1 MPSPSPSSSKE
12 VPNVLAAPII
22 DFPHGTILIPA
33 EPSAAEQ
40 RNKRTGA
47 HYLWARPPAVESAKA
62 AVRVMLPLQWPLT
75 RRMDEWQ
82 AAYWAFYDLGIA
94 LGPISRFKEPPLSS
108 PNGAVKLL
116 YGSVA
121 SAMGAFVAGGLTVPP
136 KPGGRR
142 LDEVVTRWRLVA
154 DVTQRACRE
163 ESDRHDFWRLAGV
176 TAWCTVLLVRGL
188 EQGGRMPEELIQHL
202 VQVAILSTFAAP
214 SPPPVTTRTTAA
226 VATALLG

>member
-1 MPSPSPSSSKE
+1 MAPISPKH
-12 VPNVLAAPII
+12 VLAAPII

-33 EPSAAEQ
+33 VTPAAELSAAEQ

-121 SAMGAFVAGGLTVPP
+121 SEGCL
-136 KPGGRR
+136 R
-142 LDEVVTRWRLVA
+142 RWRSDGAAQARRSPAGRGSHALA
-154 DVTQRACRE
+154 PRGRCDAAC
-163 ESDRHDFWRLAGV
+163 L
-176 TAWCTVLLVRGL
+176 
-188 EQGGRMPEELIQHL
+188 P
-202 VQVAILSTFAAP
+202 
-214 SPPPVTTRTTAA
+214 
-226 VATALLG
+226 

>member
-1 MPSPSPSSSKE
+1 M
-12 VPNVLAAPII
+12 
-22 DFPHGTILIPA
+22 
-33 EPSAAEQ
+33 
-40 RNKRTGA
+40 
-47 HYLWARPPAVESAKA
+47 
-62 AVRVMLPLQWPLT
+62 
-75 RRMDEWQ
+75 
-82 AAYWAFYDLGIA
+82 
-94 LGPISRFKEPPLSS
+94 
-108 PNGAVKLL
+108 KLL

-154 DVTQRACRE
+154 DVTQRACRD

-202 VQVAILSTFAAP
+202 VQVAILSTFARPIAAA
-214 SPPPVTTRTTAA
+214 SDDEDDGGSGHGSAGMSSACARSRGSGLCEGKVLYRGDPVGTLAIRRY
-226 VATALLG
+226 VR

>member
-1 MPSPSPSSSKE
+1 MEGDSLFTCKWVGARNAMPSPSLSSSKE
-12 VPNVLAAPII
+12 VPHVLAAAII
-22 DFPHGTILIPA
+22 DFPHGTTLIPA

-121 SAMGAFVAGGLTVPP
+121 SAVGRLAACLSNLEPASLLTYKINNHKNTP
-136 KPGGRR
+136 R
-142 LDEVVTRWRLVA
+142 LDR
-154 DVTQRACRE
+154 
-163 ESDRHDFWRLAGV
+163 DRHRP
-176 TAWCTVLLVRGL
+176 TA
-188 EQGGRMPEELIQHL
+188 
-202 VQVAILSTFAAP
+202 
-214 SPPPVTTRTTAA
+214 
-226 VATALLG
+226 

>member
-1 MPSPSPSSSKE
+1 MAGDSLFTCKWVPKLNAMPSPSLSSSKE

-75 RRMDEWQ
+75 RRMDEWH

-154 DVTQRACRE
+154 DGMSSACARSRGSGLCE
-163 ESDRHDFWRLAGV
+163 GKVLYRGDPVGTLAIRRY
-176 TAWCTVLLVRGL
+176 VR
-188 EQGGRMPEELIQHL
+188 
-202 VQVAILSTFAAP
+202 
-214 SPPPVTTRTTAA
+214 
-226 VATALLG
+226 

>member
-1 MPSPSPSSSKE
+1 MRLPIMVGDSLFTCKWVPKLNAMPSPSPSSSKE

-47 HYLWARPPAVESAKA
+47 HYLWARPPTVESAKA
-62 AVRVMLPLQWPLT
+62 AVCVMLPLQWPLT
-75 RRMDEWQ
+75 RRMDEWH

-142 LDEVVTRWRLVA
+142 LDEVVTR
-154 DVTQRACRE
+154 
-163 ESDRHDFWRLAGV
+163 
-176 TAWCTVLLVRGL
+176 
-188 EQGGRMPEELIQHL
+188 
-202 VQVAILSTFAAP
+202 
-214 SPPPVTTRTTAA
+214 
-226 VATALLG
+226 

>member
-1 MPSPSPSSSKE
+1 
-12 VPNVLAAPII
+12 
-22 DFPHGTILIPA
+22 
-33 EPSAAEQ
+33 
-40 RNKRTGA
+40 
-47 HYLWARPPAVESAKA
+47 
-62 AVRVMLPLQWPLT
+62 MLPLQWPLT

-202 VQVAILSTFAAP
+202 VQVAILSTFAKPIA
-214 SPPPVTTRTTAA
+214 RR
-226 VATALLG
+226 L